1 PGRHRRLPLPH
12 GPVRSED
19 RRGARRTPAGPHQRV
34 PRVRGR
40 REAHGRARLMP
51 ETYVVAGANLAG
63 GTAAA
68 TLRGD
73 GFEGRVVLVGE
84 EPVAPYERPP
94 LSKEFLRGEAP
105 FEKALT
111 RPPGFWEAT
120 EIECLFGSRVTRID

>member
-1 PGRHRRLPLPH
+1 
-12 GPVRSED
+12 
-19 RRGARRTPAGPHQRV
+19 
-34 PRVRGR
+34 
-40 REAHGRARLMP
+40 MP

-73 GFEGRVVLVGE
+73 GFEGRVVLIGE

-105 FEKALT
+105 FEKALI
-111 RPPGFWEAT
+111 RPPDFWDANQ
-120 EIECLFGSRVTRID
+120 IECRFGSRVARIDVGSRQAILDDGEAIRYDKVLVATGLRNRTLGVPG